1 MIDQQ
6 DAERALDWLMANAA
20 KAAQARA
27 EREHLD
33 EYRRVLR
40 ARLMRDAGDVPVAV
54 QERQAMGDPQYA
66 AHLEALKVA
75 IEADERYR
83 WLRSAAELKISLFQ
97 SLARMKN
104 V

>member
-1 MIDQQ
+1 MIEQQ
-6 DAERALDWLMANAA
+6 DAERALDWLMANAG

-33 EYRRVLR
+33 EYKKVLR
-40 ARLMRDAGDVPVAV
+40 ARLMREAGDVPATV
-54 QERQAMGDPQYA
+54 QERQAMSDPQYA
-66 AHLEALKVA
+66 EHLEALKVA
-75 IEADERYR
+75 IEVDEKYR